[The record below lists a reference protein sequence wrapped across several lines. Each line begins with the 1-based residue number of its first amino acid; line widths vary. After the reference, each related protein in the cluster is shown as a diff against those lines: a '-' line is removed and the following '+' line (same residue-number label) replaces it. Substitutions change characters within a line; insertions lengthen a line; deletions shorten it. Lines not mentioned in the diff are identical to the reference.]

1 MFKVVDL
8 ASFNDVLDLYAE
20 PQVKNR
26 EEGRES
32 LPGALTGRPTKAKG
46 WERIGKDRRRKEKR

>member
-26 EEGRES
+26 EGGS
-32 LPGALTGRPTKAKG
+32 LCQAPLLVNPPKQKDGKG
-46 WERIGKDRRRKEKR
+46 